1 MKIRLWTGGV
11 QEAYPMHLRTIQPEV
26 VKSKEGVGVLG
37 FNAAAALYRH
47 TISVND
53 PALLSNFAGTG
64 EML

>member
-1 MKIRLWTGGV
+1 
-11 QEAYPMHLRTIQPEV
+11 MHLRTIQPEV

-47 TISVND
+47 TTSVND